1 MAGEI
6 FIAKEE
12 TSQEIK
18 ANVAEVKTAV
28 AGLNTK
34 LDQILTKLVDG
45 EAVAY

>member
-18 ANVAEVKTAV
+18 SAVEAVKTAV
-28 AGLNTK
+28 GTPDYAGGVLM
-34 LDQILTKLVDG
+34 
-45 EAVAY
+45 

>member
-18 ANVAEVKTAV
+18 STV
-28 AGLNTK
+28 
-34 LDQILTKLVDG
+34 
-45 EAVAY
+45 EAVKKAVGTPDYAGGGD